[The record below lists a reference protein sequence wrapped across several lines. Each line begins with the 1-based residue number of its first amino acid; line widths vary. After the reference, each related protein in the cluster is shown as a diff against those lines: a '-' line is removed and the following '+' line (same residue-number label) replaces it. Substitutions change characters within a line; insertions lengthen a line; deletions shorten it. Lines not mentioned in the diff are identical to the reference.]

1 MFDINNKGNKM
12 LKKLIIS
19 FGILATTFSYA
30 SSMDD
35 KVNKIMV
42 DGIKKEANKGN
53 LEEQYN
59 LALLYETGYY
69 GVKVDRAEAFKWY
82 KKACDGGLKKACED
96 LKSF

>member
-1 MFDINNKGNKM
+1 MN
-12 LKKLIIS
+12 
-19 FGILATTFSYA
+19 FSSA
-30 SSMDD
+30 CCPSELGC
-35 KVNKIMV
+35 V
-42 DGIKKEANKGN
+42 EANKGN

-69 GVKVDRAEAFKWY
+69 GVKEDRAEAFKWY